1 MEDSQPTQ
9 IACSGDK
16 AIGVAGQPFGEEVRW
31 VIHGPNQPSQQKT
44 GIERGLSIGRIHG
57 RAWYPVVCIPLIST
71 EDQYD
76 SHQKHCQLGLNLTET
91 GQNKDCQTFGIL
103 LGFYTQTMECTQ
115 TILFG
120 FYTQTMECPDNG
132 MPHPGVGPLLRVETP
147 RPPQLRAAP
156 RPMGPMWPRDCS

>member
-31 VIHGPNQPSQQKT
+31 VIHEPNQPSQQKP

-57 RAWYPVVCIPLIST
+57 RALYPVVCIPLIST

-76 SHQKHCQLGLNLTET
+76 SRQKHCQLGLNLTET
-91 GQNKDCQTFGIL
+91 GQNKERLSDFWDSTGIL
-103 LGFYTQTMECTQ
+103 HT
-115 TILFG
+115 
-120 FYTQTMECPDNG
+120 DNG
-132 MPHPGVGPLLRVETP
+132 MPSGWVHY
-147 RPPQLRAAP
+147 
-156 RPMGPMWPRDCS
+156 